1 MSTYTIK
8 LNGHTATHD
17 DYSAAADAWDRIVS
31 AVEDGRSIEAELWRH
46 SRYEWDELF
55 YHGIQDPITGQVDTS
70 MFTVLPGVCI
80 ISRHCIAALI
90 YP

>member
-17 DYSAAADAWDRIVS
+17 DYSTAADAWERIAS

-46 SRYEWDELF
+46 TRHEWDELF
-55 YHGIQDPITGQVDTS
+55 YQGIADPTTGQVDAS
-70 MFTVLPGVCI
+70 MFTVLPNVCI
-80 ISRHCIAALI
+80 ISRQCIASLI